1 MRWATVGLAFVS
13 ALASCGDASRE
24 TSATHATSRAR
35 KTGFEGRATVEL
47 DAALAPGE
55 VRGVVR
61 FAGEPPARRPLP
73 MSQGSGCSNSAPLS
87 EALIVTD
94 GRIANVLV
102 HARSGIRPADVA
114 PPPSAPVLLNQ
125 ADCVYSP
132 HVVAL
137 RAGQMLQIAN
147 SDGVTHNVNA
157 KPERSARFNLSQN
170 PGAPEIEAVFE
181 RTELSIPLTCDIH
194 PWMSA
199 FVHVLEHDAFAL
211 SSTNGEFA
219 ISGLA
224 PGRYRFEAAHE
235 ALGEVE
241 FELELD
247 GRAGAR
253 VELEFQ
259 RADAS
264 NR

>member
-1 MRWATVGLAFVS
+1 MRCAAVGLALAGV
-13 ALASCGDASRE
+13 LASCGDSAGEASG
-24 TSATHATSRAR
+24 AQATSRAR
-35 KTGFEGRATVEL
+35 KNGFEGSAKVEL
-47 DAALAPGE
+47 DAALPAGE

-61 FAGEPPARRPLP
+61 FVGEPPARRPLP

-102 HARSGIRPADVA
+102 YARSGIRAADVA
-114 PPPSAPVLLNQ
+114 PPPSAPVLLDQ

-137 RAGQMLQIAN
+137 RAGQVLQITN
-147 SDGVTHNVNA
+147 SDGITHNVNA
-157 KPERSARFNLSQN
+157 KPERSERFNLSQN
-170 PGAPEIEAVFE
+170 PGAPEIEAAFE

-199 FVHVLEHDAFAL
+199 FVHVLENDAFAL
-211 SSTNGEFA
+211 SSTSGEFA

-247 GRAGAR
+247 GRVGAR
-253 VELEFQ
+253 VELEFH
-259 RADAS
+259 RAGAS